1 MAVNSL
7 ELEVLTEN
15 IYLIKGRLT
24 HVEIGRVVILLFM
37 SRMVPDELYQSIS
50 NHFVQIAPW
59 KHFIE
64 PLNENMESGSGHISL
79 VSSKPQAALKCT
91 FNINWKEKVGCISPH
106 CYVYI
111 AERLLFLVSSC
122 QGYFFTTR
130 SSCAERLRF
139 QEANL
144 VTCLV
149 NDAIGHNSLIE
160 AFDSVV
166 EMVKNA
172 MLNRN
177 ETLGWIRRSKI
188 NAADHF
194 PLLVLRLMFM
204 ISLAYLNT
212 GRNFGLLANRMT
224 RTDIISELTPAF
236 CKKLWTAGKPNFLN
250 IIAEALQMIE
260 NPLVVVDSEMNSAN
274 FLHPNALL
282 IKTKVIRCGEDIQV
296 ETKNKC
302 DLQMCYGQFW
312 EAFDV
317 LQEKEHGE
325 YSIGTFSSN
334 VPHIKLELQNAI
346 HVLLSGITCLK
357 SMLVGM
363 QKLFVA
369 LDMRCLIAYEE

>member
-1 MAVNSL
+1 MYYTLNMARGRREPKPFICDCCKRSFPTKNAVEQHINDIQLSVPSVTTNSSINKIWKNFWIGKGVDQSSSKAVGEADYSSVSQVLGVEQFPFLGVCFVEPHVKGTTLYLEKCGASSLEDAGYCFTRCWSLAVMAVNSL

-24 HVEIGRVVILLFM
+24 HVEIRRVVMLLFM

-79 VSSKPQAALKCT
+79 VSSKLQAALKCT

-122 QGYFFTTR
+122 QGYFFRTR

-149 NDAIGHNSLIE
+149 TDAIGHNSLIA

-188 NAADHF
+188 NAADQF
-194 PLLVLRLMFM
+194 PLLVLRLMVM

-212 GRNFGLLANRMT
+212 GRNFGLLA
-224 RTDIISELTPAF
+224 S
-236 CKKLWTAGKPNFLN
+236 K
-250 IIAEALQMIE
+250 
-260 NPLVVVDSEMNSAN
+260 
-274 FLHPNALL
+274 
-282 IKTKVIRCGEDIQV
+282 
-296 ETKNKC
+296 
-302 DLQMCYGQFW
+302 
-312 EAFDV
+312 
-317 LQEKEHGE
+317 
-325 YSIGTFSSN
+325 SSD
-334 VPHIKLELQNAI
+334 K
-346 HVLLSGITCLK
+346 
-357 SMLVGM
+357 
-363 QKLFVA
+363 
-369 LDMRCLIAYEE
+369 D